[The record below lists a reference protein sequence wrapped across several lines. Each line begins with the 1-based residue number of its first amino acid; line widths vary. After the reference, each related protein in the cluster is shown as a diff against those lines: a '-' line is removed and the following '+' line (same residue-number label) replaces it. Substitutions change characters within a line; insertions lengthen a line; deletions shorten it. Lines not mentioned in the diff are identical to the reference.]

1 MHTLSAAATA
11 AIGTTSVQGRI
22 PMTGGGSGGLGF
34 SAKAALY
41 TVEVYIGYDDGVA
54 EHVVLLVLHE
64 GDILALERD
73 VRPQVHGWLMLNL
86 APDQQTEQLQR
97 ALQRVG
103 YQLTESDH
111 PRQRPDRAHQG
122 SAGRAHEQEC
132 RRR

>member
-41 TVEVYIGYDDGVA
+41 TVEVYIGYDDGSRSMLCFLYYMKATFSLSSVTS
-54 EHVVLLVLHE
+54 
-64 GDILALERD
+64 ALRCM
-73 VRPQVHGWLMLNL
+73 VGLMLNL